1 MVRLDDVVR
10 AVPGVV
16 ALYSAAP
23 VVVASAR
30 QIVAT
35 GKDVALVSVRG
46 TPEGSEIVASIGVG
60 GQEQAPRIAAAVSAA
75 ILAALPEGVPA
86 SVHVRVS
93 RVLG

>member
-1 MVRLDDVVR
+1 MNLDDIVR
-10 AVPGVV
+10 SVPGVL
-16 ALYSAAP
+16 ALYSAPPA
-23 VVVASAR
+23 VVTSAR
-30 QIVAT
+30 QLVA
-35 GKDVALVSVRG
+35 GGGDVALVSVRG